1 MKKRKLYTIVAVILA
16 LAVLTTVTVYAKVIR
31 SSWVEKK
38 IEDGFTETDA
48 YSILAIVKL
57 SDENV
62 TALIEKKYKEFGD
75 WDKVAE
81 YYGVN
86 LDDFHATVDSQIR
99 IAQATEIPDDIYNE
113 MVAEGMTD
121 EECKDFARRTVNAQM
136 DIETTWA
143 GHKEGKTIND
153 LIKERTDL
161 KTAQAQAATDLAFGK
176 ISTTEYTEIMEKLAP
191 DMTISEILAYAD
203 KEINGWMEMRKAT
216 SGITDAEIIIAQ
228 KAGFKGSAGF
238 LDACRMKDAEKV
250 SNLTFSEMVTQ
261 VKNGASVDEVITSNI
276 SQTKIEAAQKASGAT
291 AETE

>member
-1 MKKRKLYTIVAVILA
+1 MKRKKLYTILAVILT

-38 IEDGFTETDA
+38 MANGFTETDA
-48 YSILAIVKL
+48 YSILAIIQL
-57 SDENV
+57 SEENV
-62 TALIEKKYKEFGD
+62 SALIEKKYKELGD

-81 YYGVN
+81 YYGIN
-86 LDDFHATVDSQIR
+86 LDDFHASVNDQIS
-99 IAQATEIPDDIYNE
+99 IAKATEIPDDIYNE
-113 MVAEGMTD
+113 MIAEGMSD
-121 EECKDFARRTVNAQM
+121 EECKDFARRTVTAQM

-153 LIKERTDL
+153 LIKERTEL

-216 SGITDAEIIIAQ
+216 SGITDAEIMIAQ

-238 LDACRMKDAEKV
+238 LDACRMKDAEKL
-250 SNLTFSEMVTQ
+250 SNLTFGEMVTQ
-261 VKNGASVDEVITSNI
+261 VKNGASVDEVITKNI
-276 SQTKIEAAQKASGAT
+276 SQTKVEAARKSSGVT
-291 AETE
+291 TETE